1 MDNEN
6 ILVVDDDV
14 EVRTLVADVLSDE
27 GYTVHQASNESEAM
41 NVLKNNDISLV
52 FLDLWIGED
61 ESAGLKILNKIKKTN
76 FDIPVVIISGHGTV
90 DVAVKAIHDGA
101 FDFIEKPFVI
111 DRLLITTNRAI
122 ESYKLKVE
130 NSTLKNSKLDLKVLD
145 IGDSSFAQNI
155 NAQIKKIGELSS
167 RVFIKAESGSG
178 SNIVAYAIHKASP
191 RRGQFVYVNCS
202 TNDEQKLEND
212 LFGND
217 GAYGYLEKANRGT
230 LYLEDISNVS
240 KNIQRRL
247 LEFFQNGYFMAGQRR
262 VFSDVRI
269 ISSSNFDIDKAISNN
284 DFISELFYRLS
295 VSQIE
300 IPPLRERKSDIIP
313 LLKYF
318 ISKSDMI
325 LGRTKIEFSREVI
338 SVLQSFDWSGNVYQ
352 LRNVVENMLINLGTK
367 TQITTECLP
376 SEILSSTNDK
386 YQALDVMKL
395 ILLPLKQAKEMFE
408 SDYLRAQINRFSG
421 NISKT
426 AEFVGMERSALH
438 RKLKSLNVDVIRKHK
453 DEGNL
458 E

>member
-122 ESYKLKVE
+122 ETYKLKTE

-155 NAQIKKIGELSS
+155 NTQIKKIGELSS

-438 RKLKSLNVDVIRKHK
+438 RKLKYLNVDVIRKHK

>member
-122 ESYKLKVE
+122 ETYKLKTE

-155 NAQIKKIGELSS
+155 NTQIKKIGELSS

-338 SVLQSFDWSGNVYQ
+338 SVLQSFDWSGNIYQ

-438 RKLKSLNVDVIRKHK
+438 RKLKYLNVDVIRKHK

>member
-130 NSTLKNSKLDLKVLD
+130 NLTLKNSKLDLKVLD

-155 NAQIKKIGELSS
+155 NTQIKKIGELSS

-191 RRGQFVYVNCS
+191 RRGQFMYVNCS

-338 SVLQSFDWSGNVYQ
+338 SVLQSFDWSGNIYQ

-438 RKLKSLNVDVIRKHK
+438 RKLKYLNVDVIRKHK

>member
-122 ESYKLKVE
+122 ETYKLKTE

-155 NAQIKKIGELSS
+155 NTQIKKIGELSS

-191 RRGQFVYVNCS
+191 RRGQFMYVNCS

-338 SVLQSFDWSGNVYQ
+338 SVLQSFDWSGNIYQ

-438 RKLKSLNVDVIRKHK
+438 RKLKYLNVDVIRKHK

>member
-27 GYTVHQASNESEAM
+27 GYTVHQASNEIEAI
-41 NVLKNNDISLV
+41 NILKNNDISLV

-61 ESAGLKILNKIKKTN
+61 ESAGLKILNKIKKIN

-122 ESYKLKVE
+122 EIYKLKTE

-178 SNIVAYAIHKASP
+178 ANIVAYAIHKASP

-262 VFSDVRI
+262 VFSDVRVV
-269 ISSSNFDIDKAISNN
+269 SSSSFDIDKSISNN

-300 IPPLRERKSDIIP
+300 IPPLRERKPDIIP

-325 LGRTKIEFSREVI
+325 LGRTKIEFSREVV

-367 TQITTECLP
+367 SQITTECLP